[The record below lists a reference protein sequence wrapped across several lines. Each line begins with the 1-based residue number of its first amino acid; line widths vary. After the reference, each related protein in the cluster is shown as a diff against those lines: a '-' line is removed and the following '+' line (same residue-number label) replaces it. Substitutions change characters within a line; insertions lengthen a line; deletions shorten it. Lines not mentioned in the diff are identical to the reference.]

1 MFRSGVFFVN
11 INGTDIS
18 TFSNAGSL
26 HNSTNPFYI
35 GRSSFSS
42 RYLDGRIAAVID
54 KARFDSEYSGEEW
67 DALDTVIENELLKV
81 ITINSLSGITTIL
94 TPIILIILGM
104 IIFRYKIKYSN

>member
-1 MFRSGVFFVN
+1 MKVIFTLGGVGSMEPAATLPAGQWIYCACGRRSGVFFVN

-42 RYLDGRIAAVID
+42 RYLDGRIAAVRFYVNGSLSEIQTKQNYNAH
-54 KARFDSEYSGEEW
+54 KARF
-67 DALDTVIENELLKV
+67 
-81 ITINSLSGITTIL
+81 GI
-94 TPIILIILGM
+94 
-104 IIFRYKIKYSN
+104 